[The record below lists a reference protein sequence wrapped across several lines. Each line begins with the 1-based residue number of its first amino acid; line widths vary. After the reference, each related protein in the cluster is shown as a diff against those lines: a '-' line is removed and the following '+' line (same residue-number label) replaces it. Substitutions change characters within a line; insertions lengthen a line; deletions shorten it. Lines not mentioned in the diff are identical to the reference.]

1 MRSLEKALPRPA
13 TVAQTDH
20 QQHLH
25 TAGGKQRSEK
35 QFRTPT
41 KVPKNLNADETFPK
55 GKQYSPLHRTFSLR
69 KSLPTPRD
77 KSHTH
82 TSTHTHTR
90 QTPQQHLP
98 WHTRQCALGALESA
112 EQTTPQV
119 RQPTERSA
127 WTESRNSTRKR
138 PTRPP
143 HVTVQKPKRD
153 QRGPPGE
160 AGGRKSPQ
168 VANSDHLLQT
178 WQQTTSTNEE

>member
-1 MRSLEKALPRPA
+1 MATDHEHQRRMRSLEKALPRPA

-127 WTESRNSTRKR
+127 WTEPRNSNEEKT
-138 PTRPP
+138 
-143 HVTVQKPKRD
+143 
-153 QRGPPGE
+153 
-160 AGGRKSPQ
+160 S
-168 VANSDHLLQT
+168 
-178 WQQTTSTNEE
+178 QTTPCDGPEAKKGPQGAPGGGGG